1 MKDNSRILFPFV
13 GITQK
18 WYFL

>member
-1 MKDNSRILFPFV
+1 MENYV

-18 WYFL
+18 WSG